1 MVAIQITI
9 GDEALRLMLPLLATA
24 GDGDL
29 AGALAIGMPRQ
40 PKVEGLRSAADRLAT
55 FKPVWQVYL
64 KEPEANSLALRAT
77 AGQILA
83 A

>member
-1 MVAIQITI
+1 VVAIQITI